1 MVCDKHVRY
10 RHCTK
15 PQQAV
20 ETSAATLKESF
31 RRYSRKIAIT
41 HKHRKRYIQMVMR
54 IIAY

>member
-10 RHCTK
+10 RYCTK

-20 ETSAATLKESF
+20 EPSTATLKESF
-31 RRYSRKIAIT
+31 RRYNRKTAIT